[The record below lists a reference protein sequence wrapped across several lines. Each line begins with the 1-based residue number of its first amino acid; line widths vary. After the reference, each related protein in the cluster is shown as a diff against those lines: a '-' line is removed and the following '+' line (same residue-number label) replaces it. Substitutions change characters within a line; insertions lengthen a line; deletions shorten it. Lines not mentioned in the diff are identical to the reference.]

1 MIHVEL
7 QPSPLNVFL
16 SSHCSPAA
24 IRPSPQD
31 LWQAPLMKELVSTK
45 HAEHVFGLEQVL
57 HPDGQGEHPKFLSK
71 KKPGLQSIEGWTI
84 C

>member
-1 MIHVEL
+1 
-7 QPSPLNVFL
+7 
-16 SSHCSPAA
+16 
-24 IRPSPQD
+24 
-31 LWQAPLMKELVSTK
+31 MKELVSTK

-71 KKPGLQSIEGWTI
+71 KKPRLQSIGGRTI